1 MMLWSDHV
9 CDIFVYR

>member
-1 MMLWSDHV
+1 MLWSDHV